1 MSLEHDLVRRVAAQS
16 RATERMLRELG
27 AVMRGYEVLL
37 AECAHA
43 LHAQCHAAEAALRE
57 RGVAAPP
64 SHAAHLRLAAQI
76 DRLLARRAPPPE
88 PVESAAAPRAT

>member
-27 AVMRGYEVLL
+27 AVLRGYEVLL

-43 LHAQCHAAEAALRE
+43 LHAHCNAAGPDEVRQHPTLI
-57 RGVAAPP
+57 
-64 SHAAHLRLAAQI
+64 AHRRLAERI

-88 PVESAAAPRAT
+88 PPEAPPGTASAAKA